1 MLRALI
7 ILALALLL
15 PLRSAA
21 AGAGSHANHTP
32 STRLVDAEVRRLMQE
47 QDVVGLALAV
57 IDEGRIVHVGAYGW
71 RNREKQLPLTPHTV
85 MYGASL
91 TKAAFGYMIM
101 QLVDEGRINLDT
113 PIERYL
119 PKPLTDYEDY
129 ADLKGDERWRKLTP
143 RMVLN
148 HTTGFANFRWLEE
161 DKRLRFHWNPGERY
175 GYSGEGFYIL
185 QLVLEEG
192 LKLDVG
198 AEMQRRLFDR
208 FGMKNTSMQWRPDFA
223 ANLADGYGIDGK
235 FEPHDERSSVSAAG
249 SMDTSIAD
257 QARLW
262 AGIVR
267 GEGLSEKSRAEFV
280 RSQAPILSATQFP
293 TLSDRRDP
301 RGPAIGLAA
310 GTGLVTFSDAD
321 GPAWFKGGHN
331 DWTGNMVICQEKRK
345 RCVVMLAN
353 SVRAEKIYPALA
365 RFILG
370 ESRMP
375 WWWEYGEP

>member
-1 MLRALI
+1 MLRAMT

-15 PLRSAA
+15 PLHSAV

-129 ADLKGDERWRKLTP
+129 ADLKGDERWRQLTP
-143 RMVLN
+143 RIVLN

-161 DKRLRFHWNPGERY
+161 DKKLRFHWNPGERY
-175 GYSGEGFYIL
+175 GYSAEGFYIL
-185 QLVLEEG
+185 QMALEEG

-198 AEMQRRLFDR
+198 AEMQRRIFDR
-208 FGMKNTSMQWRPDFA
+208 FLMKNTSMQWRPDFA
-223 ANLADGYGIDGK
+223 TNLADGYGIDGK
-235 FEPHDERSSVSAAG
+235 FEPHDERSNVSAAG
-249 SMDTSIAD
+249 SMDTTIAD

-293 TLSDRRDP
+293 TLRDRRDP

-310 GTGLVTFSDAD
+310 GTGVVTFSDVD

-331 DWTGNMVICQEKRK
+331 DWTGNMVICQETRK

>member
-71 RNREKQLPLTPHTV
+71 RNREKKLPLTPQTV

-91 TKAAFGYMIM
+91 TKAAFGYMIL
-101 QLVDEGRINLDT
+101 QLVDEGRIDLDA

-129 ADLKGDERWRKLTP
+129 ADLKGDERWRQLTP

-161 DKRLRFHWNPGERY
+161 DKKLRFHWNPGERY
-175 GYSGEGFYIL
+175 GYSAEGFYIL
-185 QLVLEEG
+185 QMTLEEG
-192 LKLDVG
+192 LKMDVG
-198 AEMQRRLFDR
+198 AEMQRRIFDR
-208 FGMKNTSMQWRPDFA
+208 FLMKNTSMTWRPDFG

-267 GEGLSEKSRAEFV
+267 GEGLSEKSRAEYV

-331 DWTGNMVICQEKRK
+331 DWTGNMVICQETRK

>member
-1 MLRALI
+1 MLRALFY
-7 ILALALLL
+7 LALALLL

-21 AGAGSHANHTP
+21 AGAGSHASHTP

-47 QDVVGLALAV
+47 QDVVGMALAV

-71 RNREKQLPLTPHTV
+71 RNREKQLPLTPQTV

-91 TKAAFGYMIM
+91 TKAAFGYMIL
-101 QLVDEGRINLDT
+101 QLVDEDRIDLDA

-129 ADLKGDERWRKLTP
+129 ADLKGDERWRQLTP
-143 RMVLN
+143 RIILN

-161 DKRLRFHWNPGERY
+161 DKKLRFHWNPGERY
-175 GYSGEGFYIL
+175 GYSAEGFYIL
-185 QLVLEEG
+185 QLALEEG

-198 AEMQRRLFDR
+198 AEMQRRVFER
-208 FGMKNTSMQWRPDFA
+208 FLMQNTSMTWRPDFA

-267 GEGLSEKSRAEFV
+267 GEGLSEKSRREFS
-280 RSQAPILSATQFP
+280 RLHAPIKSASQFP
-293 TLSDRRDP
+293 TLADRQDP
-301 RGPAIGLAA
+301 RGPAIRLSAATGVVAFEDLDGL
-310 GTGLVTFSDAD
+310 S
-321 GPAWFKGGHN
+321 WFKGGHN
-331 DWTGNMVICQEKRK
+331 DWTGNMVICQEARK

>member
-1 MLRALI
+1 MLRGLI

-15 PLRSAA
+15 PLRSAG

-119 PKPLTDYEDY
+119 SKPLTDFEDY
-129 ADLKGDERWRKLTP
+129 ADLKGDERWRQLTP

-175 GYSGEGFYIL
+175 GYSAEGFYIL
-185 QLVLEEG
+185 QMALEEG
-192 LKLDVG
+192 LKMDVG
-198 AEMQRRLFDR
+198 AEMQRRIFDR
-208 FGMKNTSMQWRPDFA
+208 FLMKNTSMTWRSDFA

-321 GPAWFKGGHN
+321 GPSWFKGGHN
-331 DWTGNMVICQEKRK
+331 GWTGNMVICQETRK

>member
-15 PLRSAA
+15 PLQGAA
-21 AGAGSHANHTP
+21 AGSGSHANHTP
-32 STRLVDAEVRRLMQE
+32 STRLVDVEVRRLMQE

-101 QLVDEGRINLDT
+101 QLVDEGRIGLDT

-119 PKPLTDYEDY
+119 PKPLTEYEDY

-143 RMVLN
+143 RIILN
-148 HTTGFANFRWLEE
+148 HTTGFANFRWLEA

-175 GYSGEGFYIL
+175 GYSAEGFYIL
-185 QLVLEEG
+185 QMALEEG
-192 LKLDVG
+192 LKMDVG
-198 AEMQRRLFDR
+198 AEMQRRIFDR
-208 FGMKNTSMQWRPDFA
+208 FVMKNTSMTWRPDFA
-223 ANLADGYGIDGK
+223 RDLADGYGIDGK

-267 GEGLSEKSRAEFV
+267 GEGLSQKSRAEFA
-280 RSQAPILSATQFP
+280 RQNAPISSASQFP
-293 TLSDRRDP
+293 TLTGESDP
-301 RGPAIGLAA
+301 RGAAIGLAA
-310 GTGLVTFSDAD
+310 GTGIVTFSDTD

-331 DWTGNMVICQEKRK
+331 DWTGNMVICQETRK

-365 RFILG
+365 RFVLG